1 MFDVA
6 ASPEWMSHPD
16 RPCAPGT
23 HATPREIRDHADK
36 WFAQGVYAT
45 PAYAKQLCD
54 GCPVI
59 NECLSYALKNW
70 EQGIWAGTTDAMR
83 ESARRRARD
92 AKKGNAA

>member
-16 RPCAPGT
+16 RPCAPGP

-45 PAYAKQLCD
+45 PAYAKQLCA
-54 GCPVI
+54 GCPVSAL
-59 NECLSYALKNW
+59 CLDKAMRDR
-70 EQGIWAGTTDAMR
+70 EEGIWGGTTDVQR
-83 ESARRRARD
+83 ETIRRRNRD
-92 AKKGNAA
+92 KKKAAA